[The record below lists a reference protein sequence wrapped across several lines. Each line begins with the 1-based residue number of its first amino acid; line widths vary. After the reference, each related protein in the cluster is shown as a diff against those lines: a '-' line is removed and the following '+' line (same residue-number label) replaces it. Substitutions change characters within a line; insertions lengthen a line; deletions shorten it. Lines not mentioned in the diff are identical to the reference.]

1 MESQGPE
8 FKSQL
13 SHFLAKG
20 PPTNYSDSF
29 QHLRS
34 IPKQSTSRVMY
45 ECFIIFNM
53 NLKTRTTGIEK
64 AFPGMPSGF
73 YSGMCSDSPCQQGR
87 LPPLCTTQRGG
98 GGNRTNGE
106 AGTHLSHWANSLSLA
121 LDTQSHP
128 RGRHP
133 AARKTPTQPQT
144 GLLA

>member
-1 MESQGPE
+1 
-8 FKSQL
+8 
-13 SHFLAKG
+13 
-20 PPTNYSDSF
+20 
-29 QHLRS
+29 
-34 IPKQSTSRVMY
+34 MY
-45 ECFIIFNM
+45 ECFIIFNT
-53 NLKTRTTGIEK
+53 NLNQTTGTEK

-73 YSGMCSDSPCQQGR
+73 YSGMCSDSPYQQGR
-87 LPPLCTTQRGG
+87 LPPLCTTRG

-128 RGRHP
+128 RGRHL